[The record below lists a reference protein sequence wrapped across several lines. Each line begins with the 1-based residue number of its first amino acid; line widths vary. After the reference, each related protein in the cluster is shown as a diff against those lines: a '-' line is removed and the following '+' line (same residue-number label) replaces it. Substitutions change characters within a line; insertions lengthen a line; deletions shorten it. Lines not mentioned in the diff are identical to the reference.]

1 MLADMRK
8 VTITGA
14 SGFVG
19 KNLVAKLK
27 DERGVEVAIF
37 NFKRNS
43 IFRPKTLRELMEGS
57 SVIYHLAAVNDPKD
71 PGILKTNILGTWGVL
86 EAARRYASTSKVV
99 FASSF
104 AVYKTPLL
112 GEVVDERFATFPR
125 NIYGFT
131 KLVGEKLCLF
141 YSKVFG
147 MRVAIARI
155 SNIYGPGM
163 PPFKHSVVSTFIER
177 ISNRKGIEISGS
189 GEQTRDFIY
198 VDDVLDALIVMGDKD
213 KPIGVFNICSG
224 EAVSINNLVEII
236 EEKFKKK
243 TKKIYK
249 KEGDEGGYWR
259 GDNRKASKL
268 LLWRPRHK
276 FKL

>member
-1 MLADMRK
+1 MRK

-27 DERGVEVAIF
+27 DSRGVEVAIF
-37 NFKRNS
+37 NSKRNS
-43 IFRPKTLRELMEGS
+43 LFRPRTFRELIEGS
-57 SVIYHLAAVNDPKD
+57 SAIYHLAAVNDPKD

-86 EAARRYASTSKVV
+86 EAVRRYAPASKVV
-99 FASSF
+99 FVSSF
-104 AVYKTPLL
+104 AVYRTPLL
-112 GEVVDERFATFPR
+112 GEVIDEKYATFTR
-125 NIYGFT
+125 NVYGFT
-131 KLVGEKLCLF
+131 KLVGEKLCFF

-177 ISNRKGIEISGS
+177 IRNGKSIEISGS
-189 GEQTRDFIY
+189 GDQTRDFIY
-198 VDDVLDALIVMGDKD
+198 IGDVLDALIAMGDKD
-213 KPIGVFNICSG
+213 KPIGIFNICSG
-224 EAVSINNLVEII
+224 ESISINNLVEII

-243 TKKIYK
+243 IKKIYK

-259 GDNRKASKL
+259 GDNRKASKEL
-268 LLWRPRHK
+268 SWRPRHK